1 MKNAT
6 DLATALNQTAT
17 QTPPNPEMNKTQHTR
32 TRVGKKMIGGHFDPT
47 VHRQLKQL
55 ALDRDCSIQDLLGE
69 ALDRLFAASGMPPIR
84 NSHAPE

>member
-17 QTPPNPEMNKTQHTR
+17 QTPPDAPIQTPPPKNTR
-32 TRVGKKMIGGHFDPT
+32 TGKKMIGGHFDPAL
-47 VHRQLKQL
+47 HRQLKQL

-69 ALDRLFAASGMPPIR
+69 AIDMLMAASGMPPLR
-84 NSHAPE
+84 KS

>member
-17 QTPPNPEMNKTQHTR
+17 QTPTDTPIKTTDPKNAR
-32 TRVGKKMIGGHFDPT
+32 LGKKMIGGHFDPT

-84 NSHAPE
+84 NSHAQE

>member
-17 QTPPNPEMNKTQHTR
+17 QTPSDTPIQTTAHTPTR
-32 TRVGKKMIGGHFDPT
+32 TGKKMIGGHFDPT

-69 ALDRLFAASGMPPIR
+69 ALDRLFAASGLPPIR
-84 NSHAPE
+84 NSHAQE